1 MEEVLDLRELRSPP
15 RSDSEESASSAA
27 SASSEA
33 AEQGS
38 EAAEQGGRTT
48 PEAQDA
54 GSESVP
60 TEEERDL
67 HELRSPRRGD
77 AEDCAS
83 SEEAAEEGGRARGAT
98 APASPAL
105 EAPARARGRADAD
118 ATPPLD
124 CCVADSAF
132 SLGVEELPSLEY
144 DVQERLRQPDDD
156 GNDMGPLWRPKTPPQ
171 ARAPQAPHAPLEL
184 RELPVVRDLVLPVS
198 TSAASALEL
207 SALLE
212 AWQGRFP
219 QGAAE
224 AAAEAAEDKEPRVPR
239 AAALPPLP
247 RALSLARGDA
257 SVAAVAVAGAASAAV
272 TSGPKLVMRAMRFAA
287 ADEARELS
295 GEGRAAGDVLL
306 ARGTAERWTA
316 SVFAGVASDLACEDA
331 RRSCDPGD
339 DAGSVSVAA
348 LMRRARAQ
356 SEGAHREE
364 APPVADSRGL
374 AGVLLRDAE
383 PAAPAAPPAAP
394 EQQPPLVRWVHEL
407 VAQAPA
413 PSSKR
418 RARQVSLLKLV
429 AKVLERGACGPASLR
444 LAESLLMRKN
454 EWGLLRVLLPA
465 PQSQL
470 LVSEQEL
477 VGDSALL
484 RDVVRLLRRR
494 DRGRTLCLERP
505 ICGPVAA
512 VLDEDSCLLLREAA
526 DLAGSSGAQW
536 VDAALQWV
544 ATEGVHR
551 YSRVCIV
558 VVLAPEQPPQPRTQQ
573 QQQQQQQQQRIIRLT
588 TAAGKFGARPRVV
601 VRVVE
606 DSEAAAAMVRHL
618 MVSGGRAHDSE
629 VVPGSEALPLEDS
642 MHERLLR
649 GLPFINALQA
659 FRIARGLALRQPGEG
674 ATEVFEHDT
683 APASPLRLFLRSWR
697 QGLHPLPPPPPPRA
711 RAARTVI

>member
-1 MEEVLDLRELRSPP
+1 MEDELDLSELRSPP
-15 RSDSEESASSAA
+15 RSDTEESASSAA
-27 SASSEA
+27 SAS
-33 AEQGS
+33 S

-54 GSESVP
+54 GSESVL

-67 HELRSPRRGD
+67 HQLRSPPRGD

-83 SEEAAEEGGRARGAT
+83 SEEAADECGRTPGAT
-98 APASPAL
+98 APASPEL
-105 EAPARARGRADAD
+105 EAPARARGRTDAD

-144 DVQERLRQPDDD
+144 DVQERLRQPDDEGD
-156 GNDMGPLWRPKTPPQ
+156 DMGPLWRPKTPPQ

-198 TSAASALEL
+198 TSVASALEL

-212 AWQGRFP
+212 AWQGRFL

-224 AAAEAAEDKEPRVPR
+224 AAAEAAEDKEPRVPC
-239 AAALPPLP
+239 AGALPPLP
-247 RALSLARGDA
+247 RALSLARGNA
-257 SVAAVAVAGAASAAV
+257 SVAAVAVAGPASTAV
-272 TSGPKLVMRAMRFAA
+272 TAGPKLVMRAMRFAA

-295 GEGRAAGDVLL
+295 GEGRAAGDALL
-306 ARGTAERWTA
+306 AGGTAERWTA

-331 RRSCDPGD
+331 RRSSDPGD
-339 DAGSVSVAA
+339 DAGSVSVAV

-356 SEGAHREE
+356 SEGAQLEE
-364 APPVADSRGL
+364 APPAADSRGL

-383 PAAPAAPPAAP
+383 PAAPVAAAPPPAP
-394 EQQPPLVRWVHEL
+394 VQQPPLVRWVHEL

-418 RARQVSLLKLV
+418 RARQISLLKLV

-470 LVSEQEL
+470 LVSEQQL

-512 VLDEDSCLLLREAA
+512 VLDEDSCLLLREAPA
-526 DLAGSSGAQW
+526 LAGSSGAQW

-573 QQQQQQQQQRIIRLT
+573 TQQTQQQQQRSLIRLT

-601 VRVVE
+601 LRVVE

-618 MVSGGRAHDSE
+618 MVSGGRARDSE
-629 VVPGSEALPLEDS
+629 VVPGSEALPLDDS

-659 FRIARGLALRQPGEG
+659 FRIARGLELRQPGEG
-674 ATEVFEHDT
+674 VTEVFEHDT
-683 APASPLRLFLRSWR
+683 AHDTANASPLRLFLRSWR
-697 QGLHPLPPPPPPRA
+697 QGLHPLPPPPPPPEA
-711 RAARTVI
+711 AARTVI